1 MRRLLSL
8 ATSIVIAGSGAAFA
22 QTGPMPGMGA
32 TSPLGT
38 MTFTA
43 PSGQVGIPLGS
54 TELDPGGTS
63 PLPGLA
69 QCTGGAISGIG
80 SAAASGVFDGDGTP
94 TGFGIG
100 TSNSGGS
107 FEGGGTSLGTAIG
120 SSCSTGAASGT
131 LANTPAAGVQ
141 VPGSANGN
149 TIPPG
154 SVELAN
160 PGVSPL
166 VGVPAPGI
174 TTSACGMTGS
184 LSGSAC

>member
-8 ATSIVIAGSGAAFA
+8 ATSIVIAGCGAAFA

-38 MTFTA
+38 TTFTA
-43 PSGQVGIPLGS
+43 PSGQIGIPLGS

-80 SAAASGVFDGDGTP
+80 SAVTSGVFDGGGTP

-107 FEGGGTSLGTAIG
+107 FDGGGTSLGPAIG
-120 SSCSTGAASGT
+120 SSCSTGAASP
-131 LANTPAAGVQ
+131 ANTPAAGIQ

-149 TIPPG
+149 TIPLG

-174 TTSACGMTGS
+174 TTSACGATGS